1 MSRSA
6 EQIAP
11 TLLPQT
17 PRRALDAPEPQ
28 AFAPT
33 RTAQPIVRI
42 HILGP
47 MRATTCLGDEVLP
60 RGRKARALLG
70 CLCLAAGERLQRRTL
85 AVMMWDRVPPYQAHA
100 SFRQAFRELVVS
112 LGSLADELIIADR
125 DTIRLNTDLCWID
138 ALAITA
144 PSPSPSR
151 NVARDLAAL
160 CSGELLERLD
170 DVSASFGQ
178 WLVAERARF
187 GEKCRALRE
196 SGEQQRANPEAIER
210 ADIARRLIAFGPTYE
225 GASRVLMRALA
236 DMGEPEQA
244 MEEYTRCERAL
255 RTILNVE
262 PSAETRALNDAIRMV
277 PLRGEQGRIE
287 VASMAPRRTTAD
299 LAPSPSNRNR
309 LRVGVLPFR
318 TQSLLPADDLALSL
332 SQEVASELARFRWF
346 DVIAPMAFAGGQPA
360 NLQSDD
366 LMRRNELDYV
376 VDGILSSDGS
386 GHHIGVRLLDLTRY
400 ATPVW
405 SDRFELAADEPYR
418 VDEVTARIVAQVD
431 PVILFIEG
439 QPQRRERHG
448 AIGLLLRAI
457 PLMYSMERA
466 KYEQA
471 GALIRRALEEDPDNA
486 KIAAW
491 AAHWQVFHVGQGWAP
506 DSAQALEQA
515 QSLALR
521 AIRLDPKNAEALGIY
536 GHICSFLNKD
546 FDTALRYFDQSL
558 RLNPNLA
565 YIWALSAPTYCYIG
579 QPDVALQR
587 LDRYRELAP
596 FDPYFGLFETMYPL
610 AYVFK
615 GDYVR
620 AATIGRRVVQ
630 SNPAFSNGYKPLIAA
645 LGHLGRRDE
654 AQVYV
659 DRLRQLEPHF
669 TVEHFGTVYP
679 FRRGSDRER
688 YIEGLRRAGVPER

>member
-1 MSRSA
+1 MTRSA
-6 EQIAP
+6 QQIAA

-17 PRRALDAPEPQ
+17 PRPALDAPELPSYAAAQ
-28 AFAPT
+28 P
-33 RTAQPIVRI
+33 AQPIVRI
-42 HILGP
+42 HILGA

-70 CLCLAAGERLQRRTL
+70 CLCLAGGARLKRRTL
-85 AVMMWDRVPPYQAHA
+85 AVMMWDRVPVDQAHA
-100 SFRQAFRELVVS
+100 SFRQAFRELVVA
-112 LGSLADELIIADR
+112 LGPLADELIIADR
-125 DTIRLNTDLCWID
+125 DTIRLNADLCWID
-138 ALAITA
+138 ALAILAPA
-144 PSPSPSR
+144 PSQ
-151 NVARDLAAL
+151 NAARDLAAL

-187 GEKCRALRE
+187 GEKRRALCE
-196 SGEQQRANPEAIER
+196 SGAQHRANPEASER

-236 DMGEPEQA
+236 DMGEPAQA
-244 MEEYTRCERAL
+244 IEEYTRCERAL
-255 RTILNVE
+255 RTILDVE
-262 PSAETRALNDAIRMV
+262 PTAETRALNDAIRMV
-277 PLRGEQGRIE
+277 SARAEQGRLE
-287 VASMAPRRTTAD
+287 GASVAPRKTTAE
-299 LAPSPSNRNR
+299 LAPSRSNRNR

-346 DVIAPMAFAGGQPA
+346 DVVAPMAFAGGQPA

-376 VDGILSSDGS
+376 VDGILSSNGS

-439 QPQRRERHG
+439 QPKRRERHG
-448 AIGLLLRAI
+448 ATGLLLRAI
-457 PLMYSMERA
+457 PLMYSMERG

-471 GALIRRALEEDPDNA
+471 GDLIRRALEQDPDNA

-506 DSAQALEQA
+506 DAGQAVEQA

-521 AIRLDPKNAEALGIY
+521 AIEIDPKNAEALGIY

-546 FDTALRYFDQSL
+546 FDTALSYFDQSL

-565 YIWALSAPTYCYIG
+565 YIWALSAPTHCYIG
-579 QPDVALQR
+579 QPEIALQR

-596 FDPYFGLFETMYPL
+596 FDPYFSLFETMYPV

-615 GDYVR
+615 GDYAR
-620 AATIGRRVVQ
+620 AATIGRRVVN
-630 SNPAFSNGYKPLIAA
+630 SKPEFSNGYKPLIAA
-645 LGHLGRRDE
+645 LGHLRMREE

-659 DRLRQLEPHF
+659 GRLRQMEPHF
-669 TVEHFGTVYP
+669 TVEHFVKVYP

-688 YIEGLRRAGVPER
+688 YIEGLRLAGVPER

>member
-11 TLLPQT
+11 TLFPET
-17 PRRALDAPEPQ
+17 PRLAFDGLEPPSDAT
-28 AFAPT
+28 A
-33 RTAQPIVRI
+33 RTAEPIVRI
-42 HILGP
+42 HILGT

-60 RGRKARALLG
+60 RGRKARAILG
-70 CLCLAAGERLQRRTL
+70 CLCLAAGERLKRRTL

-100 SFRQAFRELVVS
+100 SFRQAFRELVVA
-112 LGSLADELIIADR
+112 LGSLANELIIADR

-138 ALAITA
+138 ALAIMA
-144 PSPSPSR
+144 PVPSQNPL
-151 NVARDLAAL
+151 RDLASL

-170 DVSASFGQ
+170 DVSVSFGQ

-187 GEKCRALRE
+187 GERCRALRE
-196 SGEQQRANPEAIER
+196 SGEQRRANPEANER

-236 DMGEPEQA
+236 DMGEPAQA

-262 PSAETRALNDAIRMV
+262 PTAETRALNDAIRKV
-277 PLRGEQGRIE
+277 PARGEQGRIE
-287 VASMAPRRTTAD
+287 VAPAAPRRTTAE
-299 LAPSPSNRNR
+299 LQPSPSNRNR

-332 SQEVASELARFRWF
+332 SQEVASDLARFRWF
-346 DVIAPMAFAGGQPA
+346 DVVAPMAFAGGQPA

-405 SDRFELAADEPYR
+405 SDRFELSADEPYR

-439 QPQRRERHG
+439 QPKRRERHG
-448 AIGLLLRAI
+448 ATGLLLRAI
-457 PLMYSMERA
+457 PLMYSMERG
-466 KYEQA
+466 KYEEA
-471 GALIRRALEEDPDNA
+471 GDLIRRALEEDPDNA

-491 AAHWQVFHVGQGWAP
+491 GAHWQVFHVGQGWAP
-506 DSAQALEQA
+506 DAAQAMAQA

-521 AIRLDPKNAEALGIY
+521 AIQLDPKNAEALGIY

-565 YIWALSAPTYCYIG
+565 YIWALSAPTHCYIG
-579 QPDVALQR
+579 QPDIALQR

-596 FDPYFGLFETMYPL
+596 FDPYFGLFETMYPV

-620 AATIGRRVVQ
+620 AATIGRRVVK
-630 SNPAFSNGYKPLIAA
+630 SNPEFSNGYKPLIAA
-645 LGHLGRRDE
+645 LGQLGRREE
-654 AQVYV
+654 AQGYV
-659 DRLRQLEPHF
+659 DRLRRMEPHF
-669 TVEHFGTVYP
+669 TVEHFGRVYP
-679 FRRGSDRER
+679 FRRDSDRAR
-688 YIEGLRRAGVPER
+688 YMEGLRLAGVPER

>member
-1 MSRSA
+1 
-6 EQIAP
+6 
-11 TLLPQT
+11 
-17 PRRALDAPEPQ
+17 
-28 AFAPT
+28 
-33 RTAQPIVRI
+33 
-42 HILGP
+42 

-70 CLCLAAGERLQRRTL
+70 CLCLAGGERLKRRTL
-85 AVMMWDRVPPYQAHA
+85 AMMLWDRVPPYQAHA
-100 SFRQAFRELVVS
+100 SFRQAFRELIVA
-112 LGSLADELIIADR
+112 LGPLADELIVADR
-125 DTIRLNTDLCWID
+125 DTIRLNADLCWID
-138 ALAITA
+138 ALAIMAPA
-144 PSPSPSR
+144 PSQ

-160 CSGELLERLD
+160 CSGELLEGLD
-170 DVSASFGQ
+170 DVSVSFGQ
-178 WLVAERARF
+178 WLVAEQARF
-187 GEKCRALRE
+187 EEKCRALRE
-196 SGEQQRANPEAIER
+196 SGEQDRANPEAQER

-236 DMGEPEQA
+236 DMGEPAQA
-244 MEEYTRCERAL
+244 IEEYTRCERAL

-262 PSAETRALNDAIRMV
+262 PTTETRALNDAIRMV
-277 PLRGEQGRIE
+277 PRAEQGRLE
-287 VASMAPRRTTAD
+287 VVSAAARRTAAE
-299 LAPSPSNRNR
+299 LAPSSANRNR

-346 DVIAPMAFAGGQPA
+346 DVVAPMAFAGGQPA

-376 VDGILSSDGS
+376 VDGILSSNGS
-386 GHHIGVRLLDLTRY
+386 GHHICVRLLDLTRY

-439 QPQRRERHG
+439 QPKRRERHG
-448 AIGLLLRAI
+448 ATGLLLRAI
-457 PLMYSMERA
+457 PLMYSMERG
-466 KYEQA
+466 KYEEA
-471 GALIRRALEEDPDNA
+471 GDLIRRALEQEPDNA

-506 DSAQALEQA
+506 DESQAMAQA

-521 AIRLDPKNAEALGIY
+521 AIQIDPKNAEALGIY

-565 YIWALSAPTYCYIG
+565 YIWALSAPTHCYVG
-579 QPDVALQR
+579 QPDIALQR
-587 LDRYRELAP
+587 LERYRELAP

-615 GDYVR
+615 GDYAR
-620 AATIGRRVVQ
+620 AATIGRRVVN
-630 SNPAFSNGYKPLIAA
+630 SNPEFSNGYKPLIAA
-645 LGHLGRRDE
+645 LGHLRQRAE
-654 AQVYV
+654 AQTYV
-659 DRLRQLEPHF
+659 DRLRQMEPHF
-669 TVEHFGTVYP
+669 TVAQFGKVYP
-679 FRRGSDRER
+679 FRRDSDRER
-688 YIEGLRRAGVPER
+688 YLEGLRLAGVPES

>member
-11 TLLPQT
+11 TLLPEAPYLT
-17 PRRALDAPEPQ
+17 LDAPELPSHAAPQ
-28 AFAPT
+28 A
-33 RTAQPIVRI
+33 AQPIVRI
-42 HILGP
+42 HILGT

-70 CLCLAAGERLQRRTL
+70 CLCLAGGERLKRRTL
-85 AVMMWDRVPPYQAHA
+85 AVMMWDRVPVDQAHA

-112 LGSLADELIIADR
+112 LGSLANELIIADR

-138 ALAITA
+138 ALAIVAPA
-144 PSPSPSR
+144 PSQ
-151 NVARDLAAL
+151 NAARDLAAL

-196 SGEQQRANPEAIER
+196 SGGQHRANPEANER
-210 ADIARRLIAFGPTYE
+210 ADIARRLITFGPTYE

-236 DMGEPEQA
+236 DMGEPAQA

-262 PSAETRALNDAIRMV
+262 PTAETRALNDAIRMV
-277 PLRGEQGRIE
+277 PGRAEQGRIE
-287 VASMAPRRTTAD
+287 VASVAPRRTTAD
-299 LAPSPSNRNR
+299 LQPSPSNRNR

-332 SQEVASELARFRWF
+332 SQEVASELARFRWI
-346 DVIAPMAFAGGQPA
+346 DVVAPMAFAGGQPA

-376 VDGILSSDGS
+376 VDGILSSNGS
-386 GHHIGVRLLDLTRY
+386 GHHIVVRLLDLTRY
-400 ATPVW
+400 AMPVW

-439 QPQRRERHG
+439 QPKRRERHG
-448 AIGLLLRAI
+448 ATGLLLRAI
-457 PLMYSMERA
+457 PLMYSMQRG

-471 GALIRRALEEDPDNA
+471 GDLIRRALEQEPDNA

-506 DSAQALEQA
+506 DESQALEQA
-515 QSLALR
+515 QGLALR
-521 AIRLDPKNAEALGIY
+521 AIQIDPKNAEALGIY

-565 YIWALSAPTYCYIG
+565 YIWALSAPTHCYIG
-579 QPDVALQR
+579 QPDIALQR

-610 AYVFK
+610 AYVFI
-615 GDYVR
+615 GDYAR
-620 AATIGRRVVQ
+620 AATIGRRVVN
-630 SNPAFSNGYKPLIAA
+630 SNPEFSNGYKPLIAA
-645 LGHLGRRDE
+645 LGHLGRREE
-654 AQVYV
+654 AQAYV
-659 DRLRQLEPHF
+659 DRLRQMEPHF
-669 TVEHFGTVYP
+669 TVEHFGKVYP

-688 YIEGLRRAGVPER
+688 YMEGLRLAGVPEC

>member
-6 EQIAP
+6 EQTAP
-11 TLLPQT
+11 TLSRMPH
-17 PRRALDAPEPQ
+17 PAPDMPDLASHAEVRP
-28 AFAPT
+28 
-33 RTAQPIVRI
+33 AQPIVRI

-47 MRATTCLGDEVLP
+47 MRATTCLGDEILP

-70 CLCLAAGERLQRRTL
+70 CLCLAAGARLQRRTL
-85 AVMMWDRVPPYQAHA
+85 ALMMWDRVPPDQAHA

-112 LGSLADELIIADR
+112 LGTLADELIVADR
-125 DTIRLNTDLCWID
+125 DTVRLNTDLCWID

-144 PSPSPSR
+144 PAPSR
-151 NVARDLAAL
+151 SMARGLAAL
-160 CSGELLERLD
+160 CSGELLEKLD

-187 GEKCRALRE
+187 EAKRRAFE
-196 SGEQQRANPEAIER
+196 SGEQHRANPEAIER
-210 ADIARRLIAFGPTYE
+210 ADIARRLIAYGPTYE

-236 DMGEPEQA
+236 DMGEPA
-244 MEEYTRCERAL
+244 RAIEEYERCERAL

-277 PLRGEQGRIE
+277 PARGEGRIDAIS
-287 VASMAPRRTTAD
+287 VAPRRTAEP
-299 LAPSPSNRNR
+299 APSSANRNR

-318 TQSLLPADDLALSL
+318 TQSLLPADDLTLSL

-346 DVIAPMAFAGGQPA
+346 DVVAPMAFAGGQPA

-366 LMRRNELDYV
+366 LMCRNELDYV
-376 VDGILSSDGS
+376 VDGILSSDGK
-386 GHHIGVRLLDLTRY
+386 GHHVTVRLLDLTRY

-405 SDRFELAADEPYR
+405 SDRFELDADEPYR

-439 QPQRRERHG
+439 QPKRRERHG
-448 AIGLLLRAI
+448 ATGLLLRAI
-457 PLMYSMERA
+457 PLMYSMERH
-466 KYEQA
+466 KYEEA
-471 GALIRRALEEDPDNA
+471 GDLIARALEEDPDNA

-491 AAHWQVFHVGQGWAP
+491 AAHWQVFHVGQGWAG
-506 DSAQALEQA
+506 DAAQALEQA
-515 QSLALR
+515 QRLALR
-521 AIRLDPKNAEALGIY
+521 AIEIDPKNAEALGIY

-546 FDTALRYFDQSL
+546 FDKALRYFDQSL

-565 YIWALSAPTYCYIG
+565 YIWALSAPTHCYIG

-596 FDPYFGLFETMYPL
+596 FDPYFGLFETMYPV

-620 AATIGRRVVQ
+620 AATIGRRVVKA
-630 SNPAFSNGYKPLIAA
+630 NPEFSNGYKPLIAA
-645 LGHLGRRDE
+645 LGHLRQREE
-654 AQVYV
+654 AQPYV
-659 DRLRQLEPHF
+659 AQLLELEPHF
-669 TVEHFGTVYP
+669 TVAHFGKVYP
-679 FRRGSDRER
+679 FRRGVDRES
-688 YIEGLRRAGVPER
+688 YMEGLRLAGVPD

>member
-1 MSRSA
+1 
-6 EQIAP
+6 
-11 TLLPQT
+11 
-17 PRRALDAPEPQ
+17 
-28 AFAPT
+28 
-33 RTAQPIVRI
+33 
-42 HILGP
+42 

-70 CLCLAAGERLQRRTL
+70 CLCLAGGERLRRRTL
-85 AVMMWDRVPPYQAHA
+85 ALMMWDRVPVDQAHA
-100 SFRQAFRELVVS
+100 SFRQSFRELVVA
-112 LGSLADELIIADR
+112 LGPLADELIIADR

-138 ALAITA
+138 ALAILA
-144 PSPSPSR
+144 PGLSHDT
-151 NVARDLAAL
+151 ARDLAAL
-160 CSGELLERLD
+160 CSGELLEELD
-170 DVSASFGQ
+170 DVSVSFGQ

-187 GEKCRALRE
+187 GEKRRALRE
-196 SGEQQRANPEAIER
+196 SGAQRANPELSER

-236 DMGEPEQA
+236 DMGEPA
-244 MEEYTRCERAL
+244 KAIEEYARCEQAL

-277 PLRGEQGRIE
+277 SARGEQGPLE
-287 VASMAPRRTTAD
+287 VAAAPRRIVAGPQ
-299 LAPSPSNRNR
+299 LSKPNRNR

-346 DVIAPMAFAGGQPA
+346 DVVAPMAFAGGQPA
-360 NLQSDD
+360 NLQNDD

-376 VDGILSSDGS
+376 VDGILSTDGS

-405 SDRFELAADEPYR
+405 SDRFELSADEPYR
-418 VDEVTARIVAQVD
+418 VDEVAARIVAQVD

-439 QPQRRERHG
+439 QPKRRERHG
-448 AIGLLLRAI
+448 ATGLLLRAI

-471 GALIRRALEEDPDNA
+471 GDLIARALEQDQGNA

-491 AAHWQVFHVGQGWAP
+491 AAHWQVFHVGQGWAS
-506 DSAQALEQA
+506 DAAQALAQA

-521 AIRLDPKNAEALGIY
+521 AIAIDPKNAEALGIY
-536 GHICSFLNKD
+536 GHICSFLSKD
-546 FDTALRYFDQSL
+546 FDAALSYFDQSL

-579 QPDVALQR
+579 QPDIALQR

-596 FDPYFGLFETMYPL
+596 FDPYFSLFETMYPV

-615 GDYVR
+615 GDYAR
-620 AATIGRRVVQ
+620 AAMIGRRVVN
-630 SNPAFSNGYKPLIAA
+630 SNPEFSNGYKPLIAA
-645 LGHLGRRDE
+645 LGHLGRRAE
-654 AQVYV
+654 AQAYV
-659 DRLRQLEPHF
+659 DRLRQLEPRF
-669 TVEHFGTVYP
+669 TVAHFSKVYP

-688 YIEGLRRAGVPER
+688 YAEGLRLAGVPER

>member
-11 TLLPQT
+11 TLLR
-17 PRRALDAPEPQ
+17 PRPALDASELP
-28 AFAPT
+28 AHAAT

-60 RGRKARALLG
+60 RGRKARAILG
-70 CLCLAAGERLQRRTL
+70 CLCLAAGARLKRRTL

-144 PSPSPSR
+144 PAPAR

-170 DVSASFGQ
+170 DVSVSFGQ

-196 SGEQQRANPEAIER
+196 SGDQQRANPEAIER

-236 DMGEPEQA
+236 DLGEPEQA

-277 PLRGEQGRIE
+277 PVRAEQGRIE
-287 VASMAPRRTTAD
+287 VATVAPRRTTAD

-346 DVIAPMAFAGGQPA
+346 DVVAPMAFAGGQPA

-376 VDGILSSDGS
+376 VDGILSSNGS

-439 QPQRRERHG
+439 QPKRRERHG
-448 AIGLLLRAI
+448 ATGLLLRAI
-457 PLMYSMERA
+457 PLMYSMERG
-466 KYEQA
+466 KYEEA
-471 GALIRRALEEDPDNA
+471 GDLIRRALEQDPDNA

-491 AAHWQVFHVGQGWAP
+491 GAHWQVFHVGQSWSP
-506 DSAQALEQA
+506 DVAQALDLA
-515 QSLALR
+515 QRLALR
-521 AIRLDPKNAEALGIY
+521 AIEIDPKNAEALGIY

-546 FDTALRYFDQSL
+546 FDKALHYFDRSL

-579 QPDVALQR
+579 QPDIALQR

-596 FDPYFGLFETMYPL
+596 FDPYFGLFETMYPV

-630 SNPAFSNGYKPLIAA
+630 SNPEFSNGYKPLIAA
-645 LGHLGRRDE
+645 LGHLGRREE
-654 AQVYV
+654 AQAYV

-669 TVEHFGTVYP
+669 TVAHFGKVYP

-688 YIEGLRRAGVPER
+688 YMEGLRRAGVPEC